1 MVDYNP
7 FAKTFAQSR
16 KNLKWPE
23 LDAILDDIERNN
35 FQTILDIGCGSWRFV
50 ENYLAKF
57 GEVPKKY
64 IGVDASE
71 DLLLEARTSFPNT

>member
-23 LDAILDDIERNN
+23 LDTILEDIERNN
-35 FQTILDIGCGSWRFV
+35 FQTILDIGCG
-50 ENYLAKF
+50 N
-57 GEVPKKY
+57 
-64 IGVDASE
+64 
-71 DLLLEARTSFPNT
+71 